1 VNQSVSQPGAGTTG
15 DINTFMIADIRGYT
29 SFTEQQGDGA
39 AARLAGTFAGVC
51 RDVVEAHGGTLLELR
66 GDEALCLFR
75 SARAAIVAAVALQ
88 DDFVRRA
95 VDDPETPLL
104 VGIGLDV
111 GEALPVEGGYRGGAL
126 NLAARL
132 CSQAGPGEILAS
144 QTVVHLAGSQPGFT
158 YTPRGD
164 VRLKGMRDP
173 VPVIRVTGDDD
184 AMARLAGVDGR
195 PPKAMRVAVADD
207 SVLLREGI
215 TRLLSES
222 GFEVVSVAGDAE
234 ELLAQVRKDPPDVCV
249 VDIRMPPT
257 FTDEGLVA
265 AHTIRAELPDVAVLL
280 LSQHVETDFAVE
292 LISGGAGSLGYLL
305 KDRVSNL
312 QEFTDAVRRVG
323 SGGSVIDPE
332 VVSRLV
338 GRARRDNPLDAL
350 TDREREVLSL
360 MAEGRSNQAIS
371 RIMSLSTKSIEGHVR
386 NIFTK
391 LNLMTTPDDHR
402 RVLAVLTY
410 LHTAA

>member
-1 VNQSVSQPGAGTTG
+1 MTDHGPTG
-15 DINTFMIADIRGYT
+15 DINIFMIADIRGYT
-29 SFTEQQGDGA
+29 SFTQEQGDGA
-39 AARLAGTFAGVC
+39 AARLAGTFAEVA
-51 RDVVEAHGGTLLELR
+51 RTVVESHGGTLLELR

-75 SARAAIVAAVALQ
+75 SARGAIAAAVALQ
-88 DDFVRRA
+88 DEFVRRA
-95 VDDPETPLL
+95 TSDPETPLL

-144 QTVVHLAGSQPGFT
+144 RTVVHLAGNQPGFS
-158 YTPRGD
+158 YADRGE

-173 VPVIRVTGDDD
+173 VPVMRVTGEDD
-184 AMARLAGVDGR
+184 AMARLAGSDGG
-195 PPKAMRVAVADD
+195 PKAMTVALADD

-215 TRLLSES
+215 ARLLTES
-222 GFEVVSVAGDAE
+222 GFKVISAASDAD
-234 ELLAQVRKDPPDVCV
+234 ELLMHVRKEAPDVAI

-257 FTDEGLVA
+257 FTDEGLRA
-265 AHTIRAELPDVAVLL
+265 AHTIRDELPEVGVLL

-292 LISGGAGSLGYLL
+292 LVSGGAGRLGYLL
-305 KDRVSNL
+305 KDRVSNI

-323 SGGSVIDPE
+323 AGGSVIDPE

-350 TDREREVLSL
+350 TDREREVLGL

-371 RIMSLSTKSIEGHVR
+371 RIMNLSTKSIEGHVR

-410 LHTAA
+410 LH

>member
-1 VNQSVSQPGAGTTG
+1 MTGRSPSQESAG

-29 SFTEQQGDGA
+29 SFTQEHGDGA
-39 AARLAGTFAGVC
+39 AARLAGAFAGVC
-51 RDVVEAHGGTLLELR
+51 RDVVEAHGGSLLELR

-75 SARAAIVAAVALQ
+75 SARAAIAAAVELQ
-88 DDFVRRA
+88 DEFVKRA
-95 VDDPETPLL
+95 VDDPDTPLL

-132 CSQAGPGEILAS
+132 CSRAGPGEILAS
-144 QTVVHLAGSQPGFT
+144 STVAHLAGSLQGVV
-158 YTPRGD
+158 YSERGE
-164 VRLKGMRDP
+164 VRLKGLRDP
-173 VPVIRVTGDDD
+173 VAVIRVTGSDD
-184 AMARLAGVDGR
+184 AMARLAGATEVNR
-195 PPKAMRVAVADD
+195 ATRVALADD

-215 TRLLSES
+215 ARLLTES
-222 GFEVVSVAGDAE
+222 GFKITSAAGDAE
-234 ELLAQVRKDPPDVCV
+234 ELLFQVRNDPPDVAI

-257 FTDEGLVA
+257 FTDEGLQA
-265 AHTIRAELPDVAVLL
+265 AHTIRAEMPEVAVLL
-280 LSQHVETDFAVE
+280 LSPHVETDFAVE
-292 LISGGAGSLGYLL
+292 LISSGAGRLGYLL
-305 KDRVSNL
+305 KDRVSNI

-323 SGGSVIDPE
+323 AGGSVIDPE

-350 TDREREVLSL
+350 TDRERDVLSL

-371 RIMSLSTKSIEGHVR
+371 RVMNLSIKSIEGHVR

-410 LHTAA
+410 LHT

>member
-1 VNQSVSQPGAGTTG
+1 VTEPHTSVPTTG
-15 DINTFMIADIRGYT
+15 NINAFLIADIRGYT
-29 SFTEQQGDGA
+29 SFTEAHGDA
-39 AARLAGTFAGVC
+39 EAARLAGAFAELA
-51 RDVVEAHGGTLLELR
+51 RDVVEAHTGSLLELR

-75 SARAAIVAAVALQ
+75 SARAAIAAAIDMQNHFAKWALS
-88 DDFVRRA
+88 
-95 VDDPETPLL
+95 DPDTPLL

-144 QTVVHLAGSQPGFT
+144 NMVIHLAGPQDGVT
-158 YTPRGD
+158 YTDRGE
-164 VRLKGMRDP
+164 VRLKGLPEP
-173 VPVIRVTGDDD
+173 VPVVRVTGPDD
-184 AMARLAGVDGR
+184 AMARLAGVTESSGG
-195 PPKAMRVAVADD
+195 MRVALAED

-215 TRLLSES
+215 QRLLSEA
-222 GFEVVSVAGDAE
+222 GFKVISAASDAE
-234 ELLAQVRKDPPDVCV
+234 ELLTNVRGNPPAV
-249 VDIRMPPT
+249 VITDIRMPPT
-257 FTDEGLVA
+257 FTDEGLRA
-265 AHTIRAELPDVAVLL
+265 AHQIRDEFPDVSVLL

-292 LISGGAGSLGYLL
+292 LVSAGAGRLGYLL
-305 KDRVSNL
+305 KDRVSNV

-323 SGGSVIDPE
+323 AGGTVIDPE

-350 TDREREVLSL
+350 GDREREVLSL

-371 RIMSLSTKSIEGHVR
+371 RTMHLSTKSIEGHVR

-391 LNLMTTPDDHR
+391 LDLDSTPDDHR
-402 RVLAVLTY
+402 RVLAVLKY
-410 LHTAA
+410 LHS

>member
-1 VNQSVSQPGAGTTG
+1 VRESTTPDGTG
-15 DINTFMIADIRGYT
+15 DINIFLIADIRGYT
-29 SFTEQQGDGA
+29 SFTQSQGDA
-39 AARLAGTFAGVC
+39 AAALLAGTFAGIC
-51 RDVVEAHGGTLLELR
+51 RDIVEAHGGSLLELR
-66 GDEALCLFR
+66 GDEALCVFR
-75 SARAAIVAAVALQ
+75 SARAAVAAAVELQ
-88 DDFVRRA
+88 DDFVKRA
-95 VDDPETPLL
+95 VNDPDTPLL

-111 GEALPVEGGYRGGAL
+111 GEALAVEGGYRGGAL

-144 QTVVHLAGSQPGFT
+144 QSVVHLAGQQHGIS
-158 YTPRGD
+158 YADRGE
-164 VRLKGMRDP
+164 VRLKGLREP
-173 VPVIRVTGDDD
+173 VQVIRVTGSDD
-184 AMARLAGVDGR
+184 AMAKLAGAAAAPG
-195 PPKAMRVAVADD
+195 AMRVALADD

-215 TRLLSES
+215 ARLLTEC
-222 GFEVVSVAGDAE
+222 GFKVISVANDAQQ
-234 ELLAQVRKDPPDVCV
+234 LLENVRADPPDVAV

-257 FTDEGLVA
+257 FTDEGLRA
-265 AHTIRAELPDVAVLL
+265 AHTIRDELPDVSVLL
-280 LSQHVETDFAVE
+280 LSQHVETEFAVE
-292 LISGGAGSLGYLL
+292 LISGGAGRLGYLL
-305 KDRVSNL
+305 KDRVSNI

-323 SGGSVIDPE
+323 EGGSVIDPE

-338 GRARRDNPLDAL
+338 GRARRDSPLDTL

-371 RIMSLSTKSIEGHVR
+371 RTMNLSAKSIEGHVR

-410 LHTAA
+410 LHT

>member
-1 VNQSVSQPGAGTTG
+1 MTDRTQEVTG
-15 DINTFMIADIRGYT
+15 DINTFLIADIRGYT
-29 SFTEQQGDGA
+29 SFTQEHGDA
-39 AARLAGTFAGVC
+39 AAAVLAGTFAGLC
-51 RDVVEAHGGTLLELR
+51 RDVVEAHGGSLLELR

-75 SARAAIVAAVALQ
+75 SARAAIAAAVELQ
-88 DDFVRRA
+88 DDFVKRA
-95 VDDPETPLL
+95 VADPDTPLF

-111 GEALPVEGGYRGGAL
+111 GEAMPVEGGYRGGAL

-132 CSQAGPGEILAS
+132 CSQAGPGEILS
-144 QTVVHLAGSQPGFT
+144 SGTVVHLAGSQSGIT
-158 YTPRGD
+158 YTDRGV
-164 VRLKGMRDP
+164 VRLKGLREP
-173 VPVIRVTGDDD
+173 VQVVRVTGSDD
-184 AMARLAGVDGR
+184 AMGKLAGATEGR
-195 PPKAMRVAVADD
+195 GAMRVALADD

-215 TRLLSES
+215 ARLLIEA
-222 GFEVVSVAGDAE
+222 GFKITSAAGDAD
-234 ELLAQVRKDPPDVCV
+234 ELLAQVRADPPDVAI

-257 FTDEGLVA
+257 FTDEGLRA

-280 LSQHVETDFAVE
+280 LSQHVETEFAVE
-292 LISGGAGSLGYLL
+292 LVSGGAGSLGYML

-323 SGGSVIDPE
+323 AGGSVIDPE

-338 GRARRDNPLDAL
+338 GRARKDNPLDQL
-350 TDREREVLSL
+350 TEREREVLSL

-371 RIMSLSTKSIEGHVR
+371 KKMNLSSKSIEGHVR

-410 LHTAA
+410 LHT

>member
-1 VNQSVSQPGAGTTG
+1 VNDPASASPSTG
-15 DINTFMIADIRGYT
+15 DINIFLIADIRGYT
-29 SFTEQQGDGA
+29 SFTQTRGDGA
-39 AARLAGTFAGVC
+39 AAKLAETFAGVC
-51 RDVVEAHGGTLLELR
+51 RDVVERHGGSLLELR

-75 SARAAIVAAVALQ
+75 SARASIAAAVELQ
-88 DDFVRRA
+88 DTFVKRA
-95 VDDPETPLL
+95 LADPDTPLL

-132 CSQAGPGEILAS
+132 CSQAAPGEILAS
-144 QTVVHLAGSQPGFT
+144 KTVVSLTGSQHGVT
-158 YTPRGD
+158 YADRGD
-164 VRLKGMRDP
+164 VRLKGLRDP
-173 VPVIRVTGDDD
+173 VPVVRVSGADD
-184 AMARLAGVDGR
+184 AMAKLAGSAQVTA
-195 PPKAMRVAVADD
+195 AMRVALADD

-215 TRLLSES
+215 ARLLTES
-222 GFEVVSVAGDAE
+222 GFKITSAASDAD
-234 ELLAQVRKDPPDVCV
+234 ELVAQVRQDPPDVAI

-257 FTDEGLVA
+257 FTDEGLRA

-280 LSQHVETDFAVE
+280 LSQYVETDFALE
-292 LISGGAGSLGYLL
+292 LISGGAGKLGYLL
-305 KDRVSNL
+305 KDRVSNV

-323 SGGSVIDPE
+323 AGGSVIDPE

-350 TDREREVLSL
+350 TDREREVLTL

-371 RIMSLSTKSIEGHVR
+371 HRLNLSTKSIEGHVR
-386 NIFTK
+386 SIFTK

-410 LHTAA
+410 LRT

>member
-1 VNQSVSQPGAGTTG
+1 VNEQSPSEPTG
-15 DINTFMIADIRGYT
+15 DINIFLIADIRGYT
-29 SFTEQQGDGA
+29 SFTQEQGDA
-39 AARLAGTFAGVC
+39 AAAMLAGTFAGVC
-51 RDVVEAHGGTLLELR
+51 RDIVEAHGGTLLELR

-75 SARAAIVAAVALQ
+75 SARAAIGAAVELQ
-88 DDFVRRA
+88 DDFVKRA
-95 VDDPETPLL
+95 VSDPETPLL
-104 VGIGLDV
+104 VGVGLDV

-132 CSQAGPGEILAS
+132 CSRAGPGEILAS
-144 QTVVHLAGSQPGFT
+144 SSVVHLAGNLHGVA
-158 YTPRGD
+158 YTPRGE
-164 VRLKGMRDP
+164 VRLKGLSDP
-173 VPVIRVTGDDD
+173 VTVIRVTGSDD
-184 AMARLAGVDGR
+184 AMAKLAGATDVNR
-195 PPKAMRVAVADD
+195 AMRVALADD
-207 SVLLREGI
+207 SILLREGI
-215 TRLLSES
+215 ARLLTES
-222 GFEVVSVAGDAE
+222 GFKITSAASDAE
-234 ELLAQVRKDPPDVCV
+234 ELLFQVRNDPPDVAI

-257 FTDEGLVA
+257 FTDEGLKA

-292 LISGGAGSLGYLL
+292 LVSGGAGRLGYLL
-305 KDRVSNL
+305 KDRVSNI

-323 SGGSVIDPE
+323 AGGSVIDPE

-350 TDREREVLSL
+350 TDRERDVLSL

-371 RIMSLSTKSIEGHVR
+371 RVMNLSTKSIEGHVR

-402 RVLAVLTY
+402 RVLAVLEY
-410 LHTAA
+410 LHT

>member
-1 VNQSVSQPGAGTTG
+1 MTDRTQEVTG
-15 DINTFMIADIRGYT
+15 DINTFLIADIRGYT
-29 SFTEQQGDGA
+29 SFTQEHGDA
-39 AARLAGTFAGVC
+39 AAAVLAGTFAGLC
-51 RDVVEAHGGTLLELR
+51 RDVVEAHGGSLLELR

-75 SARAAIVAAVALQ
+75 SARAAIAAAVELQ
-88 DDFVRRA
+88 DDFVKRA
-95 VDDPETPLL
+95 VADPDTPLF

-111 GEALPVEGGYRGGAL
+111 GEAMPVEGGYRGGAL

-132 CSQAGPGEILAS
+132 CSQAGPGEILS
-144 QTVVHLAGSQPGFT
+144 SGTVVHLAGSQSGIT
-158 YTPRGD
+158 YTDRGV
-164 VRLKGMRDP
+164 VRLKGLREP
-173 VPVIRVTGDDD
+173 VQVVRVTGSDD
-184 AMARLAGVDGR
+184 AMGKLAGATEGR
-195 PPKAMRVAVADD
+195 GAMRVALADD

-215 TRLLSES
+215 ARLLTEA
-222 GFEVVSVAGDAE
+222 GFKITSAAGDAD
-234 ELLAQVRKDPPDVCV
+234 ELLAQVRADPPDVAI

-257 FTDEGLVA
+257 FTDEGLRA

-280 LSQHVETDFAVE
+280 LSQHVETEFAVE
-292 LISGGAGSLGYLL
+292 LVSGGAGSLGYML

-323 SGGSVIDPE
+323 AGGSVIDPE

-338 GRARRDNPLDAL
+338 GRARKDNPLDQL
-350 TDREREVLSL
+350 TEREREVLSL

-371 RIMSLSTKSIEGHVR
+371 KKMNLSSKSIEGHVR

-410 LHTAA
+410 LHT

>member
-1 VNQSVSQPGAGTTG
+1 VNHGTETGSTG

-29 SFTEQQGDGA
+29 SFTQEQGDGA
-39 AARLAGTFAGVC
+39 AARLAATFAGVC
-51 RDVVEAHGGTLLELR
+51 RDVVESHGGVLLELR

-75 SARAAIVAAVALQ
+75 SARAAIAAAVELQ
-88 DDFVRRA
+88 DDCVKRV
-95 VDDPETPLL
+95 VDDPDTPLL

-144 QTVVHLAGSQPGFT
+144 QMVVHLAGSQPGYT
-158 YTPRGD
+158 YAPRGD

-173 VPVIRVTGDDD
+173 VPVVRVTGADD
-184 AMARLAGVDGR
+184 AMARLAGADGT
-195 PPKAMRVAVADD
+195 PTAMRVALADD

-215 TRLLSES
+215 ARLLKES
-222 GFEVVSVAGDAE
+222 GFQVISAAGDAE
-234 ELLAQVRKDPPDVCV
+234 ELLAQVRKDPPDVAI

-292 LISGGAGSLGYLL
+292 LIAGGAGRLGYLL
-305 KDRVSNL
+305 KDRVSNI

-323 SGGSVIDPE
+323 AGGSVIDPE

-371 RIMSLSTKSIEGHVR
+371 KLMSLSTKSIEGHVR

-391 LNLMTTPDDHR
+391 LNLMSTPDDHR

-410 LHTAA
+410 LHT